1 MIRGAADRLLKSLTV
16 EERTRLGLP
25 ASIGDDTGTAL
36 DVLQALSSDGR
47 AQAVR
52 TAIADERRAWL
63 RQKEEKIRSNPSY
76 TNEKRRS
83 ELKKLTGW
91 RPRFARFE

>member
-36 DVLQALSSDGR
+36 DVLQALSSPNY
-47 AQAVR
+47 
-52 TAIADERRAWL
+52 
-63 RQKEEKIRSNPSY
+63 S
-76 TNEKRRS
+76 
-83 ELKKLTGW
+83 
-91 RPRFARFE
+91 

>member
-1 MIRGAADRLLKSLTV
+1 
-16 EERTRLGLP
+16 
-25 ASIGDDTGTAL
+25 
-36 DVLQALSSDGR
+36 
-47 AQAVR
+47 VR